1 MSTFQK
7 MLLAVALAGS
17 IATAASATGTSQPA
31 GIETSKPLTNAEIYK
46 LYGQNSWIW
55 KAGAGYFSVKARR
68 FVAWSQENG
77 AASYGIGR
85 WFIPGQGKL
94 CFNAD
99 WHAKSGTAAAI
110 TCFDHRKM
118 GGLIYQK
125 REPDGQWY
133 VFKNRPARTT
143 DEFAKLRRG
152 DYVSPQLGRI
162 GAIIGKAK

>member
-7 MLLAVALAGS
+7 VLLSVALAGS
-17 IATAASATGTSQPA
+17 IATAASAAETREPA
-31 GIETSKPLTNAEIYK
+31 GIETAKPLSNAEIYK

-68 FVAWSQENG
+68 FTAWSRENG

-85 WFIPGQGKL
+85 WFITAPGKL

-99 WHAKSGTAAAI
+99 WHAKSGTAAAV
-110 TCFDHRKM
+110 TCFSHRKLR
-118 GGLIYQK
+118 GQIYQK

-133 VFKNRPARTT
+133 VFKNAPAKAT

-152 DYVSPQLGRI
+152 NYVSSQLGRI
-162 GAIIGKAK
+162 EAIVGQGK